1 MTRATGD
8 AAGDLSFGPFCLNV
22 GQRLLAKEGVP
33 VELGARALDLLIAL
47 VSAPNTLLSKHDLMS
62 QIWPDVVVEEGN
74 LRFHM
79 TGLRKALGD
88 GQDGARYIT
97 TIPGRGYCFVA
108 PISGSSPALVLGDD
122 AMKFRHAN
130 LPNRL
135 ERMVG
140 RESDILDLSERLSRF
155 PVVSIVGGGG
165 VGKTTVAI
173 ALANQLAGAFDG
185 AAVLADFGTLSDPS
199 LVSPAL
205 ASMLG
210 IPVGSDDV
218 RPSLLAYLR
227 DKRILLVFD
236 TCEHLVDTV
245 ADLAASIIDAAPHVR
260 ILVTS
265 REALR
270 IEGESIYKL
279 DTLACAP
286 VDPEMTAEK
295 ILSYPA
301 SQMFAERIAASGVP
315 LSLTD
320 DDARIIAAICRKLD
334 GMALAL
340 ELAARRVEAYG
351 LSQTAAL
358 LDQHLALA
366 WVGSRNAPPRQ
377 KTLQATLDWSFG
389 LLSDLDRTVLRRLA
403 IFVGDFTLDAAWEVI
418 ATPSLDRPALFGA
431 IDSLVAKSLL
441 SANSFGAMM
450 RYRLLDTTRAYAL
463 NSQIEDELADLAASH
478 ASYYRRWLEQ
488 FGPDWPTLSSG
499 PERLPYFL
507 GINNVRAALEWAFGD
522 SGNVDVGI
530 GLAAAA
536 VPVFQAMSLF
546 PECQRWSER
555 ALSVMGE
562 HYRES
567 REEMHLQAG
576 LGISRMYLHGGR
588 DALPA
593 LTRGLEIAEGRGN
606 AVDQL
611 KVLGPLNMFHLRT
624 GDFKSALQCA
634 YRCSSVAEATE
645 EQSAISLGHFF
656 LGNSLH
662 FGGELGRARLELEAA
677 LASDPLPSRAPGS
690 YVGFQGRGLAGGIL
704 ARNLWLQGF
713 PDQAAV
719 RARQAIKEAAEA
731 DHSLTLCIALLGG
744 IAVFLWRG
752 DLESAQEHIDWLIS
766 RAGLHSLSPYVSV
779 ARGFEAEIAI
789 RRGDPSAGVD
799 SLRRCIERLHASTYE
814 VFTTMLEI
822 SLIKGLAA
830 LGKIDEG
837 LERVEKAIQSVET
850 KGDFCYR
857 PELLRIKGN
866 LLGSISASDE
876 ARRCIAGAIAASRK
890 MCARGWELRAS
901 CDLAALEADLGK
913 KKEAATILRLVLD
926 EFDEGHDTD
935 DLRAAKDM
943 SMHDGDA
950 PIVIEASH
958 KRPTRRP

>member
-1 MTRATGD
+1 MTPATGD
-8 AAGDLSFGPFCLNV
+8 AAGELSFGPFCLNV

-33 VELGARALDLLIAL
+33 VDLGARALDLLIAL
-47 VSAPNTLLSKHDLMS
+47 TSAPNALLSKHELMS
-62 QIWPDVVVEEGN
+62 RIWPDVVVEEGN

-108 PISGSSPALVLGDD
+108 PIKGSSAAKVPGHDAL
-122 AMKFRHAN
+122 KFRHAN

-140 RESDILDLSERLSRF
+140 RDGDILDLSNRLSKY
-155 PVVSIVGGGG
+155 PVVTIVGGGG

-173 ALANQLAGAFDG
+173 ALANHLAASFEG

-236 TCEHLVDTV
+236 TCEHVVDTV
-245 ADLAASIIDAAPHVR
+245 ADLAASIIEAAPHVR
-260 ILVTS
+260 ILATS

-279 DTLACAP
+279 ETLACAP
-286 VDPEMTAEK
+286 DEPGIAAEV

-301 SQMFAERIAASGVP
+301 SQLFVERIAASGAAFAA
-315 LSLTD
+315 SKE
-320 DDARIIAAICRKLD
+320 DALIIAAICRKLD

-340 ELAARRVEAYG
+340 ELAARRVETYG

-389 LLSDLDRTVLRRLA
+389 LLSEFERTVLRRLA

-441 SANSFGAMM
+441 SATSFGAMM

-463 NSQIEDELADLAASH
+463 QGQTEDDRAGLAASH

-488 FGPDWPTLSSG
+488 FGPDWPTLSNG

-507 GINNVRAALEWAFGD
+507 GINNVRAALEWTFGD
-522 SGNVDVGI
+522 NGNADIGI
-530 GLAAAA
+530 SLAAAA

-546 PECQRWSER
+546 PECARWSER
-555 ALSVMGE
+555 ALSAMGDY
-562 HYRES
+562 HRGS

-576 LGISRMYLHGGR
+576 RGISRMYLHGGR
-588 DALPA
+588 DTLPA
-593 LTRGLEIAEGRGN
+593 LTRSLEIAEKRGD

-611 KVLGPLNMFHLRT
+611 KVLGPLNMFYLRT
-624 GDFKSALQCA
+624 GDFKSARECA
-634 YRCSSVAEATE
+634 VRCSSVAKATDE
-645 EQSAISLGHFF
+645 PSAISLGHFF

-662 FGGELGRARLELEAA
+662 FSGELSQARLELEAA
-677 LASDPLPSRAPGS
+677 LSVDPFPSRATGS
-690 YVGFQGRGLAGGIL
+690 YVGFQGHGLAGGIL
-704 ARNLWLQGF
+704 ARNLWLQGL
-713 PDQAAV
+713 PDEAESM
-719 RARQAIKEAAEA
+719 ARQTIEEAAAA

-752 DLESAQEHIDWLIS
+752 DLASAQKHIEWLIS
-766 RAGLHSLSPYVSV
+766 RAGLHSLSPYMSV
-779 ARGFEAEIAI
+779 ARGFEGEIAI
-789 RRGDPSAGVD
+789 RLGDPESGVD
-799 SLRRCIERLHASTYE
+799 TIRRCIERLHASTYE
-814 VFTTMLEI
+814 VFTTMLEL
-822 SLIKGLAA
+822 SLIKGLSA
-830 LGKIDEG
+830 LGKVEEG
-837 LERVEKAIQSVET
+837 LGRVERAIQSVQT
-850 KGDFCYR
+850 NGDFCYG
-857 PELLRIKGN
+857 PELLRMKGN
-866 LLGSISASDE
+866 LLRSNSSSDKPRAYIEE
-876 ARRCIAGAIAASRK
+876 AIHESRK
-890 MCARGWELRAS
+890 MGACGWELRAS
-901 CDLAALEADLGK
+901 CDLAALEMEYGNRA
-913 KKEAATILRLVLD
+913 EAAAILQPVINR
-926 EFDEGHDTD
+926 FTEGRNTD
-935 DLRAAKDM
+935 DLKVAEELLTK
-943 SMHDGDA
+943 
-950 PIVIEASH
+950 ASSG
-958 KRPTRRP
+958 

>member
-1 MTRATGD
+1 MTRAGGD
-8 AAGDLSFGPFCLNV
+8 AAGELSFGPFCLNI
-22 GQRLLAKEGVP
+22 GQRLLEKDGVP

-47 VSAPNTLLSKHDLMS
+47 VSTPNTLLGKSDLMAR
-62 QIWPDVVVEEGN
+62 IWPDVVVEEGN

-108 PISGSSPALVLGDD
+108 PIKTNSTPALLLTDGGI
-122 AMKFRHAN
+122 KFRHAN

-140 RESDILDLSERLSRF
+140 RQRDIIDLSERLSRF
-155 PVVSIVGGGG
+155 PVVSIVGSGG

-173 ALANQLAGAFDG
+173 ALANHVASTFDG

-236 TCEHLVDTV
+236 TCEHVVETV
-245 ADLAASIIDAAPHVR
+245 ADLAASIIDVAPQVR

-286 VDPEMTAEK
+286 DDPEITAEA

-301 SQMFAERIAASGVP
+301 SQLFVERIAASGATFAI
-315 LSLTD
+315 TD
-320 DDARIIAAICRKLD
+320 EDAHIIATICRKLD

-351 LSQTAAL
+351 LTQTAAL

-366 WVGSRNAPPRQ
+366 WVGSRSAPPRH

-389 LLSDLDRTVLRRLA
+389 LLSELDRTVLRRLA

-418 ATPSLDRPALFGA
+418 ATPSLDRPSLFGA

-463 NSQIEDELADLAASH
+463 HGQTEEDCVGLAESH

-488 FGPDWPTLSSG
+488 FGPDWPALSSG

-522 SGNVDVGI
+522 NGNADIGI
-530 GLAAAA
+530 SLAAAA

-555 ALSVMGE
+555 ALSEMGD
-562 HYRES
+562 HRQGS

-576 LGISRMYLHGGR
+576 RGISRMYLEGGR
-588 DALPA
+588 DTLPA
-593 LTRGLEIAEGRGN
+593 LTRSLEIAEQRGD

-611 KVLGPLNMFHLRT
+611 RVLGPLNMFYLRT
-624 GDFKSALQCA
+624 GDFKSALQCGL
-634 YRCSSVAEATE
+634 RCSSVAEKTE
-645 EQSAISLGHFF
+645 EPSAMSLGHFF

-662 FGGELGRARLELEAA
+662 FCGELGHARLELEAA
-677 LASDPLPSRAPGS
+677 LLSDPLPSHVSGS
-690 YVGFQGRGLAGGIL
+690 YVGFHGRGLAGGIL

-713 PDQAAV
+713 PDRAES
-719 RARQAIKEAAEA
+719 RARQTIKEAAEA

-752 DLESAQEHIDWLIS
+752 DLDGAEAHIDWLVS

-779 ARGFEAEIAI
+779 AKGFEGEVAI
-789 RRGDPSAGVD
+789 RRGDPSEGVD
-799 SLRRCIERLHASTYE
+799 IIRRCIERLHGSNYE
-814 VFTTMLEI
+814 VFTTMLEL
-822 SLIKGLAA
+822 SLTKGLAV
-830 LGKIDEG
+830 LGKVDEG
-837 LERVEKAIQSVET
+837 LERIENAIQSVEAN
-850 KGDFCYR
+850 GDFCYK
-857 PELLRIKGN
+857 PELLRMKGN
-866 LLGSISASDE
+866 LLRSISPSDE
-876 ARRCIAGAIAASRK
+876 ARRNIAAAINASRK
-890 MCARGWELRAS
+890 MGARGWELRAS
-901 CDLAALEADLGK
+901 CDLAALEADCGK
-913 KKEAATILRLVLD
+913 KEEAAAILQPIVN
-926 EFDEGHDTD
+926 EFDEGETTA
-935 DLRAAKDM
+935 DLEAAEEMLTRAA
-943 SMHDGDA
+943 S
-950 PIVIEASH
+950 
-958 KRPTRRP
+958 

>member
-8 AAGDLSFGPFCLNV
+8 AAGDLFFGPFCLNV

-47 VSAPNTLLSKHDLMS
+47 VSAPNTLLSKNDLMS
-62 QIWPDVVVEEGN
+62 RIWPDVVVEEGN

-108 PISGSSPALVLGDD
+108 PITGSSPAALPEEGAL
-122 AMKFRHAN
+122 KFRHAN

-140 RESDILDLSERLSRF
+140 REGDILDLSERLSRF

-173 ALANQLAGAFDG
+173 AFANHLAAAFDG
-185 AAVLADFGTLSDPS
+185 AAVVADFGTLSDPS

-236 TCEHLVDTV
+236 TCEHVVDTV
-245 ADLAASIIDAAPHVR
+245 ANLAASIIDAAPQVR

-286 VDPEMTAEK
+286 DDPEITAEA

-301 SQMFAERIAASGVP
+301 SQLFVERIAASGATFAV
-315 LSLTD
+315 TGG
-320 DDARIIAAICRKLD
+320 DAHTIAAICRKLD
-334 GMALAL
+334 GMPLAL

-351 LSQTAAL
+351 FAQTAAL

-366 WVGSRNAPPRQ
+366 WVGSRNAPARQ

-389 LLSDLDRTVLRRLA
+389 LLSELDRTVLQRLA

-463 NSQIEDELADLAASH
+463 HAQTEDDRAGLAESH

-530 GLAAAA
+530 SLAAAA

-555 ALSVMGE
+555 ALSAMSDHHRG
-562 HYRES
+562 S

-588 DALPA
+588 DTLPA
-593 LTRGLEIAEGRGN
+593 LTRSLEIAEGRGD

-634 YRCSSVAEATE
+634 FRCSSVAEATGE
-645 EQSAISLGHFF
+645 PSAISLGHFF

-662 FGGELGRARLELEAA
+662 FSGELSRARVELEAA

-704 ARNLWLQGF
+704 ARNLWLQGL
-713 PDQAAV
+713 PDQAEF
-719 RARQAIKEAAEA
+719 RARQTIKEAAEA

-752 DLESAQEHIDWLIS
+752 DLESAQEHIDWLVS

-779 ARGFEAEIAI
+779 ARGFEGEIAI
-789 RRGDPSAGVD
+789 RRGDPNAGVR
-799 SLRRCIERLHASTYE
+799 SLRSCVERLHRATYE
-814 VFTTMLEI
+814 VFTTMLEL
-822 SLIKGLAA
+822 SLIKGLALA
-830 LGKIDEG
+830 GEVDEA
-837 LERVEKAIQSVET
+837 LERVEKAIQLVE
-850 KGDFCYR
+850 KNGDFCYR
-857 PELLRIKGN
+857 PELLRIKGS
-866 LLGSISASDE
+866 LLRSISRTDE
-876 ARRCIAGAIAASRK
+876 ARRCIAGAIDASQK
-890 MCARGWELRAS
+890 MGARGWELRAA

-913 KKEAATILRLVLD
+913 ANHIR
-926 EFDEGHDTD
+926 
-935 DLRAAKDM
+935 
-943 SMHDGDA
+943 
-950 PIVIEASH
+950 
-958 KRPTRRP
+958 KRPQDVRGSFQ

>member
-1 MTRATGD
+1 MTRAIGD
-8 AAGDLSFGPFCLNV
+8 ASSDLSFGPFRLNI
-22 GQRLLAKEGVP
+22 GQRLLAKEGIP

-108 PISGSSPALVLGDD
+108 PITGFVRAPTISDGEV
-122 AMKFRHAN
+122 KFRHAN
-130 LPNRL
+130 LPSRL

-140 RESDILDLSERLSRF
+140 REDDIAQLTDRLSRF
-155 PVVSIVGGGG
+155 PIVSIVGGGG
-165 VGKTTVAI
+165 VGKTTVAV
-173 ALANQLAGAFDG
+173 ALANHLAATFDG
-185 AAVLADFGTLSDPS
+185 AAVLADFGMLSDPS
-199 LVSPAL
+199 LVLPAL

-227 DKRILLVFD
+227 DKHVLLVFD

-245 ADLAASIIDAAPHVR
+245 ADLAASIIDAAPQVR

-286 VDPEMTAEK
+286 DDREVTTQS

-301 SQMFAERIAASGVP
+301 SRLFMERAAASGAA
-315 LSLTD
+315 LAITD
-320 DDARIIAAICRKLD
+320 EDASIIAAICRKLD

-340 ELAARRVEAYG
+340 ELAARRVETYG
-351 LSQTAAL
+351 LSQTSAL

-389 LLSDLDRTVLRRLA
+389 LLSDPERTILRRLA

-418 ATPSLDRPALFGA
+418 GTPALDRPALFGA

-463 NSQIEDELADLAASH
+463 HGQTKDDRAELAKSH
-478 ASYYRRWLEQ
+478 ASYHRRWLEQ
-488 FGPDWPTLSSG
+488 FGSDWPTLSSG
-499 PERLPYFL
+499 PERLPYFIC
-507 GINNVRAALEWAFGD
+507 INNVRAALEWAFGD
-522 SGNVDVGI
+522 NGDVDVGI

-536 VPVFQAMSLF
+536 VPAFQAMSLF
-546 PECQRWSER
+546 PECLRWSEL
-555 ALSVMGE
+555 ALSAMGD
-562 HYRES
+562 HHRGS

-576 LGISRMYLHGGR
+576 LGISRMYLLGGR
-588 DALPA
+588 DTLAA
-593 LTRGLEIAEGRGN
+593 LTRSLEIAERQGD

-634 YRCSSVAEATE
+634 FRCSSVSRETAEP
-645 EQSAISLGHFF
+645 SAISLGHFF
-656 LGNSLH
+656 LGNSMH
-662 FGGELGRARLELEAA
+662 FSGELGHARLELEAA
-677 LASDPLPSRAPGS
+677 LSSDPPLPMRAPGS

-704 ARNLWLQGF
+704 ARNLWLQGL
-713 PDQAAV
+713 PDRAEAQ
-719 RARQAIKEAAEA
+719 ARQTIKEAAAA

-752 DLESAQEHIDWLIS
+752 DLDSAQEHIDWLIS

-779 ARGFEAEIAI
+779 ARGFEGEVAI
-789 RRGDPSAGVD
+789 RRGDPSAGVANV
-799 SLRRCIERLHASTYE
+799 SRCIERLHASTYE
-814 VFTTMLEI
+814 VFTTMLEL
-822 SLIKGLAA
+822 SLITGLAG
-830 LGKIDEG
+830 LGKINEA
-837 LERVEKAIQSVET
+837 LERVERTRQLVET
-850 KGDFCYR
+850 NGDFCYT

-866 LLGSISASDE
+866 LLLSISPSDE
-876 ARRCIAGAIAASRK
+876 ARGCLVGAIDASRK
-890 MCARGWELRAS
+890 MGARGWELRA
-901 CDLAALEADLGK
+901 CRDLAAFLMTSGE
-913 KKEAATILRLVLD
+913 KENATALLQPVLD
-926 EFDEGHDTD
+926 QFEEGRTTNDHETAERV
-935 DLRAAKDM
+935 LSR
-943 SMHDGDA
+943 SL
-950 PIVIEASH
+950 S
-958 KRPTRRP
+958 

>member
-1 MTRATGD
+1 MTRAGGD

-47 VSAPNTLLSKHDLMS
+47 VSAPNTLLSKSDLMS
-62 QIWPDVVVEEGN
+62 RIWPDVVVEEGN

-108 PISGSSPALVLGDD
+108 PITGSAHVLVTDD
-122 AMKFRHAN
+122 GAAKFRHAN

-155 PVVSIVGGGG
+155 PVVSIVGSGG

-173 ALANQLAGAFDG
+173 ALANHLATTFDG

-236 TCEHLVDTV
+236 TCEHVVDTV
-245 ADLAASIIDAAPHVR
+245 ADLAASIIDAAPQVR
-260 ILVTS
+260 IVVTS

-286 VDPEMTAEK
+286 DDPEITAET

-301 SQMFAERIAASGVP
+301 SQLFVERTAASGAA
-315 LSLTD
+315 LAITD
-320 DDARIIAAICRKLD
+320 EDAHIIAAICRKLD

-377 KTLQATLDWSFG
+377 KTLQATLDWSYG
-389 LLSDLDRTVLRRLA
+389 LLPELDRTVLRRLA

-418 ATPSLDRPALFGA
+418 AKPPLDRPALFGA
-431 IDSLVAKSLL
+431 VDSLVAKSLL

-463 NSQIEDELADLAASH
+463 HGQTEDDRAELAASH

-522 SGNVDVGI
+522 NGNTDAGI
-530 GLAAAA
+530 SLAAAA

-555 ALSVMGE
+555 ALSAMDDHHRG
-562 HYRES
+562 S

-576 LGISRMYLHGGR
+576 RGIARMYLHGGR
-588 DALPA
+588 DTLPA
-593 LTRGLEIAEGRGN
+593 LTRSLEIAEGRGD

-634 YRCSSVAEATE
+634 FRCSSVAEATGE
-645 EQSAISLGHFF
+645 ASAISLGHFF

-662 FGGELGRARLELEAA
+662 FSGELSRARVELEAA
-677 LASDPLPSRAPGS
+677 LSSDPRPSRVPGS

-704 ARNLWLQGF
+704 ARNLWLQGL
-713 PDQAAV
+713 PDQAEF
-719 RARQAIKEAAEA
+719 RARQTIKEAAEA

-779 ARGFEAEIAI
+779 ARGFEGEIAI
-789 RRGDPSAGVD
+789 RRGDPSAGV
-799 SLRRCIERLHASTYE
+799 SNIRRCIERLHGSTYE
-814 VFTTMLEI
+814 VFTTMLEL
-822 SLIKGLAA
+822 SLIKGLAL
-830 LGKIDEG
+830 LGEVGEG
-837 LERVEKAIQSVET
+837 LERVEKAIQSIEAN
-850 KGDFCYR
+850 GDFCYS

-866 LLGSISASDE
+866 LLRSISPSEE
-876 ARRCIAGAIAASRK
+876 ARRCITGAIHASRK
-890 MCARGWELRAS
+890 MGARGWELRAS
-901 CDLAALEADLGK
+901 CDLAALETEYGK
-913 KKEAATILRLVLD
+913 KEEAAAILQPIVDR
-926 EFDEGHDTD
+926 FDEGHNTE
-935 DLRAAKDM
+935 DLKAAEDIKMRA
-943 SMHDGDA
+943 
-950 PIVIEASH
+950 EC
-958 KRPTRRP
+958 

>member
-8 AAGDLSFGPFCLNV
+8 VAGDLSFGPFCLNV

-47 VSAPNTLLSKHDLMS
+47 ASAPNTLLSKSDLMS
-62 QIWPDVVVEEGN
+62 RIWPDVVVEEGN

-108 PISGSSPALVLGDD
+108 PIKGSAHVLVTDD
-122 AMKFRHAN
+122 GAAKFRHAN

-140 RESDILDLSERLSRF
+140 REGDILDLSNRVSRF
-155 PVVSIVGGGG
+155 PVVSIVGAGG

-173 ALANQLAGAFDG
+173 ALANHLATTFDG

-218 RPSLLAYLR
+218 RPNLLAYLR

-236 TCEHLVDTV
+236 TCEHVIDTV
-245 ADLAASIIDAAPHVR
+245 ADLASSIIDAAPQVR

-286 VDPEMTAEK
+286 VDPEMTAEA

-301 SQMFAERIAASGVP
+301 SQLFVERIAASGAAFNM
-315 LSLTD
+315 TD
-320 DDARIIAAICRKLD
+320 DDARVVAAICRKLD

-351 LSQTAAL
+351 LTQTAAL
-358 LDQHLALA
+358 LDQHFALA
-366 WVGSRNAPPRQ
+366 WAGSRNAPLRQ

-389 LLSDLDRTVLRRLA
+389 LLSELDRTVLERLA
-403 IFVGDFTLDAAWEVI
+403 VFVGDFTLDAAWEVI
-418 ATPSLDRPALFGA
+418 ATPSLDRPALFGS

-441 SANSFGAMM
+441 SASSFGAMM

-463 NSQIEDELADLAASH
+463 HRQNEDDRSKLASSH

-488 FGPDWPTLSSG
+488 FGPDWPSLSSG

-507 GINNVRAALEWAFGD
+507 GINNVRAALEWAFSD
-522 SGNVDVGI
+522 SSNVDVGI
-530 GLAAAA
+530 SLAAAA

-555 ALSVMGE
+555 ALSAMGD
-562 HYRES
+562 HHRGS

-576 LGISRMYLHGGR
+576 RGISRMYLHGGR
-588 DALPA
+588 ETLPA
-593 LTRGLEIAEGRGN
+593 LTRSLEIAEGRGD

-634 YRCSSVAEATE
+634 SRCSSVAEATGE
-645 EQSAISLGHFF
+645 ASAISLGHFF

-662 FGGELGRARLELEAA
+662 FSGKLSRARVELEAA
-677 LASDPLPSRAPGS
+677 LSSDPLPSRAPGS

-704 ARNLWLQGF
+704 ARNLWLQGL
-713 PDQAAV
+713 PDQAEF
-719 RARQAIKEAAEA
+719 RARQTIKEAAEA

-752 DLESAQEHIDWLIS
+752 DLESAEEHINWLIS

-789 RRGDPSAGVD
+789 RRGDAVAGID
-799 SLRRCIERLHASTYE
+799 SLRRCVERLHASNYE
-814 VFTTMLEI
+814 VFTTMLEL
-822 SLIKGLAA
+822 SLI
-830 LGKIDEG
+830 EG
-837 LERVEKAIQSVET
+837 LMKIGHVNEGFGRVETAINLVET
-850 KGDFCYR
+850 KGDFCYL
-857 PELLRIKGN
+857 PELMRTKAH
-866 LLGSISASDE
+866 LLLAMSTAGE
-876 ARRCIAGAIAASRK
+876 AGACLAAAIEAGRK
-890 MCARGWELRAS
+890 MGAKGWRLRS
-901 CDLAALEADLGK
+901 TRDLAALLVASDKLDD
-913 KKEAATILRLVLD
+913 AAALLRPVVE
-926 EFDEGHDTD
+926 EFDEGHATD
-935 DLRAAKDM
+935 DLETSKEVLSRC
-943 SMHDGDA
+943 
-950 PIVIEASH
+950 V
-958 KRPTRRP
+958 T